1 MSLLKVSQK
10 YHKWLMLFLG
20 IQFAI
25 WSVTGAYMVFF
36 DIDYIHGDSL
46 INEHQDKVN
55 PNNIDYS
62 LAQLYL
68 NHPNAKQVTI
78 GKFLDKEVYRFN
90 IVTNSNKIRYLLDA
104 KNGKLLSPLNENEA
118 LKAALYYY
126 AGTGNVSHIELIREK
141 PPFELSKR
149 HLPAWRIDFNH
160 FSAPS
165 LYVSA
170 QTGKLVTKR
179 HQFWRLF
186 DWMFRFHIMDYGD
199 AEDASNSLLFYF
211 ALLGVLASFTG
222 LVLMYF
228 KVIKVQQKRL
238 TPKCE
243 ATA

>member
-1 MSLLKVSQK
+1 MKLLKVSQK

-20 IQFAI
+20 IQFVI

-46 INEHQDKVN
+46 VKNHQDKVN

-68 NHPNAKQVTI
+68 HHPNAKQVTI

-90 IVTNSNKIRYLLDA
+90 VVTNKNKVRYLLDA

-118 LKAALYYY
+118 LKAAQYYY
-126 AGTGNVSHIELIREK
+126 AGTDNVTHIELIREK

-149 HLPAWRIDFNH
+149 HLPAWRIDFDH

-170 QTGKLVTKR
+170 QTGELVTKR

-211 ALLGVLASFTG
+211 ALLGILGSFTG

-238 TPKCE
+238 TSKRE